1 MGIIRNCLAYLMI
14 MLALSGC
21 AEDSKPLR
29 LGAVLWPGYEPLFLA
44 RSQGD
49 LEEERVGLVELLS
62 TGEVMRG
69 VRNGALDVA
78 ALTLDEALLLA
89 QDVEDLK
96 ILLVTDTSYGADAIL
111 ADGEMTMSGLKG
123 KRVGVDSTALG
134 AYFLSR
140 ALAESGMSESDII
153 PVSLSVDMHESAFL
167 NDEVDAVVTFEPIR
181 SRLLGTGANQV
192 FSSRDIPNE
201 IIDLLVV
208 RGAILKDREES
219 VRYLIDA
226 WYSGVRF
233 LREKP
238 QEAYGL
244 MSERLG
250 LTEEQV
256 ETSLEGLSIP
266 DRKEVR
272 SMLYDNNGIRAQADR
287 LERLMIAEGLLT
299 EQVQLDDI
307 VVARSLW
314 D

>member
-62 TGEVMRG
+62 AGEVMRG

-238 QEAYGL
+238 QEAHGL

-256 ETSLEGLSIP
+256 ESSLEGLSIP

-287 LERLMIAEGLLT
+287 LERIMIAEGLLT

>member
-1 MGIIRNCLAYLMI
+1 MI